1 MNDTKLDIIYKDV
14 IKSNPTLTKE
24 KFIEIINENN
34 LVRIAVLAMARG

>member
-1 MNDTKLDIIYKDV
+1 MNDTKLDIIYEDV